1 MEKNSREV
9 SMGSD
14 MRKVPRTGLG
24 AGYEMTFQYGGHRFS
39 GIPVSTLSS
48 GGCSFPAPDS
58 FLNLMDMVE
67 GSALLEGLIL
77 EHDELP
83 RDPLRAR
90 VAYTVGREP
99 VMVGLEFVDVPG
111 AFKDTLSALVQVVIQ
126 HQRSMS
132 GY

>member
-1 MEKNSREV
+1 
-9 SMGSD
+9 MGSD

-24 AGYEMTFQYGGHRFS
+24 VGYEMTFQYGGHRFS

-48 GGCSFPAPDS
+48 GGCSFPAPES
-58 FLNLMDMVE
+58 FLSLMDMVE
-67 GSALLEGLIL
+67 SSVMLEGLIL
-77 EHDELP
+77 EHEQLP
-83 RDPLRAR
+83 REPLRAR

-99 VMVGLEFVDVPG
+99 VMVGLEFVEVAG
-111 AFKDTLSALVQVVIQ
+111 AYRDTLNALVQIVIQ